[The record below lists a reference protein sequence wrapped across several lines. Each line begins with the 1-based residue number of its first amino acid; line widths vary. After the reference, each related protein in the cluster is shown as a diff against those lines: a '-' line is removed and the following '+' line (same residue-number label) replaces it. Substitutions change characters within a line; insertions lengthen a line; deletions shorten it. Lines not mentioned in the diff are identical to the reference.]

1 MKLFK
6 LLFLLF
12 YLKTNALT
20 LSNMLI
26 DRRSVVAGTI
36 FSPRLFNDY
45 IENKK
50 PNIKTNNIE
59 TIDHY
64 AHWSIY
70 GLVPPPIE
78 KCVSKQELTDQI
90 NMNNIISLQ
99 IAVQHDT
106 VVATTLQNHRW
117 SCFIKDK
124 DFDEFVQQFRQE
136 DNSLPFTVLPIDK
149 NKQKIR
155 RGGQFILST
164 YILRLFAYEIP
175 KNIKLLKQCNEN
187 MTFNQKMLFLLEN
200 QNKTII

>member
-6 LLFLLF
+6 LLFFLF

-26 DRRSVVAGTI
+26 DRRSVIAGTI
-36 FSPRLFNDY
+36 FSPRLFNGY
-45 IENKK
+45 IENKT
-50 PNIKTNNIE
+50 PNIKTNNME

-70 GLVPPPIE
+70 GLVPPIE

-124 DFDEFVQQFRQE
+124 EFDEYVEQFRQE
-136 DNSLPFTVLPIDK
+136 DKSLPFTVLPIDK